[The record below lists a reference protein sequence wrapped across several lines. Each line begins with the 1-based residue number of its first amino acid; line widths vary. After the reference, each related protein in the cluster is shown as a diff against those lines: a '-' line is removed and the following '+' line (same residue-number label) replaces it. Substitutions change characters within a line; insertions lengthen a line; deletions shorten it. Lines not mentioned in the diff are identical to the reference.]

1 MGAVKNAVQRDQED
15 PSIMDL
21 DPEKSLDSQRPP
33 EDVSESDIDPAFKK
47 YYHMLKVGLSVG
59 AVKNSML
66 RDGVDPDTLDLDTAN
81 SFVGDTPS
89 ENEAALSTFIR
100 NEVSTKRGGQGTM
113 EQNDGAVKSDEVAK
127 EEDPR
132 AALMAMLS
140 KRAPPAEEAQQPFE
154 EAQQGPPKDD
164 EELRKVD
171 VDEENKRL
179 RKELEELRKKL
190 SSDERNDPG
199 AALTEQVT
207 PSSECDANQ
216 EAPAMQAEKLKM
228 KSESATPAGD
238 GGPMAIGAMAAAAAL
253 KKTKQ
258 AEGSND
264 DAVAKTPGDVTDK
277 ENVPIKEDPR
287 FTKYFKM
294 LKMVSSLTT
303 NVLLLQF
310 LFCLC

>member
-15 PSIMDL
+15 PTIMDL

-33 EDVSESDIDPAFKK
+33 EEVSESDIDPAFKK

-66 RDGVDPDTLDLDTAN
+66 RDGIDPETLDLDTAS
-81 SFVGDTPS
+81 SFAA
-89 ENEAALSTFIR
+89 NEAALSTFIR

-113 EQNDGAVKSDEVAK
+113 EQNGAVKSDEVAK
-127 EEDPR
+127 EEGPR

-140 KRAPPAEEAQQPFE
+140 KRAPPAE